1 MRGRLLTLLGT
12 VGILSVI
19 VAASIVW
26 LVVSQ
31 PAAVADAV
39 STGELQPLL
48 ASLAR
53 ELGALARAI
62 VRLL

>member
-1 MRGRLLTLLGT
+1 MRGRLFTLLGT
-12 VGILSVI
+12 VGILSVL

-26 LVVSQ
+26 LIVQQ

-39 STGELQPLL
+39 SNGELQPLL

-53 ELGALARAI
+53 ELGALARAL
-62 VRLL
+62 VKLL